1 MIEEHLECA
10 DTSYYHSSKGTVI
23 VTPAFSL
30 LKISTY
36 LPFINP

>member
-10 DTSYYHSSKGTVI
+10 DAGYDHSSKGTVI

-30 LKISTY
+30 LKISTISAFY
-36 LPFINP
+36 